1 MWQREGK
8 LKQVSFIK
16 LTKGFVIVA
25 FGERKDAITNNHLQL
40 HQGKGVL

>member
-16 LTKGFVIVA
+16 LTKGFVA